1 MSIILAEELLLLAYH
16 DETGKALV
24 GGAELNAAIAGALV
38 AELAINGRI
47 ELDGKKVAV
56 VDPSP
61 LGDDE
66 LDAVLARMAGEQKVR
81 KPAWWVGRIS
91 SEKVRR
97 RLLGRL
103 ADRGILSA
111 QQVKVLGIFP
121 ATRYPEQ
128 DGGVER
134 DLRQRV
140 GSVLAGAEPDTRLA
154 MLIAVLHAS
163 GVLKKT
169 FPEAPKERVKEITD
183 GAWAGEAVQ
192 ATIAAV
198 NAAIMSA
205 VIAAVVAGSTS

>member
-1 MSIILAEELLLLAYH
+1 MSVILAEELLLLAYH

-24 GGAELNAAIAGALV
+24 GGELNVAIAGALV

-47 ELDGKKVAV
+47 DLDGKKVAV

-66 LDAVLARMAGEQKVR
+66 LDAVLARMAGEAKVR

-103 ADRGILSA
+103 AERGILSA

-134 DLRQRV
+134 ELRQRV
-140 GSVLAGAEPDTRLA
+140 ASVLAGAEPDARLA
-154 MLIAVLHAS
+154 MLIAVLQAS

-169 FPEAPKERVKEITD
+169 FPDAPKDRVKEITE
-183 GAWAGEAVQ
+183 GAWAGEAVR